1 MSVYSDRA
9 QATYRS
15 DGLTTAS
22 PGKLLVMLYDR
33 FLLDLDR
40 ADALIDAGKIANE
53 PLLHAQDIV
62 TELRCSL
69 RPDLWDG
76 ADNLAGIYT
85 FVLTE
90 LVWANVKSD
99 KTRIAACRA
108 LMTPL
113 RDAWAQIAEGAV
125 RATAQY
131 MPQSA

>member
-1 MSVYSDRA
+1 MSVYTDRA
-9 QATYRS
+9 FASYRS
-15 DGLTTAS
+15 DGVSTAS

-40 ADALIDAGKIANE
+40 ADALLDEGKLAHE

-62 TELRCSL
+62 TELRSSL
-69 RPDLWDG
+69 RLDAWDG